1 MESGTKEGNLSGTE
15 IEQSKKSNKV
25 ILITVVIVAAIIIG
39 VLAYVFFINGGI
51 FGGNQEWYFKGA
63 FANYEGST
71 NILFVSV
78 DFSMRLEIVD
88 LNSTHLKTLYDV
100 ELDAGILGK
109 LLDEQNTTWISK
121 EQINEIGFEDLD
133 SYSLID
139 TYEDQVYLESIG
151 TKDCKVYI
159 YSSPDDEMAMTI
171 TLYVDNQVNWPIKFS
186 VNINPENTDLNL
198 DIPGLDL
205 PNTDILFEVELTDTN
220 IPDLT

>member
-1 MESGTKEGNLSGTE
+1 MESETKEGNLSGKE

-39 VLAYVFFINGGI
+39 VLTYTFFIDGGI

-63 FANYEGST
+63 YANYEGST
-71 NILFVSV
+71 NILFTSV

-88 LNSTHLKTLYDV
+88 FNSTHLKTLYDV

-109 LLDEQNTTWISK
+109 LLNEQNTTWILK

-133 SYSLID
+133 SFILID

-151 TKDCKVYI
+151 TKDCTVYV
-159 YSSPDDEMAMTI
+159 YSSTDNEMAMTI
-171 TLYVDNQVNWPIKFS
+171 KLYVDNQVNWPIKFS
-186 VNINPENTDLNL
+186 VNINPENIDFDL